1 MTTSSG
7 KAKDLCRALGKPSKA
22 NARVLASLF
31 PACASSG
38 TKRQLNFNPND
49 ECVAGEAHRRKKA
62 ATPGQGRAKRLK
74 VVMLSNIP
82 SSIPKGSRRE
92 SLRKNGRVLEIP
104 FHRCMTTNE
113 VIKQIRAAF
122 VGLGDIHN
130 LQFLHAQQD
139 NTLHVAENQHLDGV
153 GVIKLAGCGSLYV
166 KQSESSDVVVI
177 QDGESGESGESS
189 QSSSN
194 TSVPS
199 KPRTVEPIESTEG
212 SQSSSNTSVPN
223 KPRTVEPTES
233 TEGGQSSSSNSIHS
247 RLAAALERTEKVVQQ
262 LRTRVSIFIIYD
274 VL

>member
-1 MTTSSG
+1 M
-7 KAKDLCRALGKPSKA
+7 
-22 NARVLASLF
+22 LASLF

-62 ATPGQGRAKRLK
+62 ATPGTPGQGRAKRLK

-82 SSIPKGSRRE
+82 SSIPKGSRGE

-130 LQFLHAQQD
+130 LRFLHALQD

-177 QDGESGESGESS
+177 QDGESGESS

-223 KPRTVEPTES
+223 KPRTMEPTES
-233 TEGGQSSSSNSIHS
+233 TEGGS
-247 RLAAALERTEKVVQQ
+247 
-262 LRTRVSIFIIYD
+262 
-274 VL
+274 VLL

>member
-1 MTTSSG
+1 MTTSTG
-7 KAKDLCRALGKPSKA
+7 KAKDLCQTLGKPSKA

-38 TKRQLNFNPND
+38 SKRKLNYNPND

-92 SLRKNGRVLEIP
+92 SLKKNGRIVETS
-104 FHRCMTTNE
+104 FHRCMTANE

-122 VGLGDIHN
+122 VDLGDLHN
-130 LQFLHAQQD
+130 LQFLHAQRD
-139 NTLHVAENQHLDGV
+139 NTLLVAENQHLDGV
-153 GVIKLAGCGSLYV
+153 GVIKLAGCGSLYI
-166 KQSESSDVVVI
+166 KHSESSDVVICV
-177 QDGESGESGESS
+177 DDCGESS

-199 KPRTVEPIESTEG
+199 TAEQIKITERGLSSSSSSVPSKPRTVQPIESTESG
-212 SQSSSNTSVPN
+212 QSSSNT
-223 KPRTVEPTES
+223 TV
-233 TEGGQSSSSNSIHS
+233 HS
-247 RLAAALERTEKVVQQ
+247 RLSAALKRTEEVIHQ
-262 LRTRVSIFIIYD
+262 LRTSVRIKF
-274 VL
+274 L